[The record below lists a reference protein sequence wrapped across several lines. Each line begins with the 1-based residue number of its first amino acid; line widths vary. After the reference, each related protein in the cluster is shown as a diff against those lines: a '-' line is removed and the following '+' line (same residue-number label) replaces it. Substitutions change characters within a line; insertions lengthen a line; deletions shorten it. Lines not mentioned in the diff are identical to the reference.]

1 MVSLLTAGSVL
12 VTDFSVSACAGFES
26 SAVTSSAD
34 AFCAA
39 ASISEDVMT
48 LRLAG
53 VDSDTEGVGADL
65 DEHLETGFFAD
76 FPDTF
81 FLETAI
87 DSTS

>member
-1 MVSLLTAGSVL
+1 
-12 VTDFSVSACAGFES
+12 
-26 SAVTSSAD
+26 
-34 AFCAA
+34 
-39 ASISEDVMT
+39 MT

-65 DEHLETGFFAD
+65 DEDLETGFFAD
-76 FPDTF
+76 FLDTF

>member
-1 MVSLLTAGSVL
+1 
-12 VTDFSVSACAGFES
+12 
-26 SAVTSSAD
+26 
-34 AFCAA
+34 
-39 ASISEDVMT
+39 MT

-65 DEHLETGFFAD
+65 DEDLETGFFAD